1 MTTSIDLNC
10 DMGEGFG
17 QHESGQDAEL
27 MKYITSANIAC
38 GFHAGDFSVMRQ
50 TVALAVRHGVAVGA
64 HPSLPDLQGF
74 GRRTMSVTP
83 REVYE
88 MTLYQVGAL
97 QAFAVAQGIA
107 LHHIKPHGALYNMA
121 AKDRKLADA
130 IVQTVADLDPS
141 LFLYGLANSA
151 LIQAARDKGIPYCEE
166 VFADRTY
173 QPDGSL
179 TPRSEAHALIDSID
193 GAVSQVIQMIET
205 QSVTATN
212 GERVT
217 LKPGTVCLHSD
228 GAHAVVFAQSI
239 HHQLTT
245 YGIRLTA
252 PLRS

>member
-1 MTTSIDLNC
+1 MNISIDLRS

-17 QHESGQDAEL
+17 QHASGQDAEL
-27 MKYITSANIAC
+27 MKFITSANIAC
-38 GFHAGDFSVMRQ
+38 GFRAGDFSAMRQ
-50 TVALAVRHGVAVGA
+50 TVELAVQHGVAVGA

-97 QAFAVAQGIA
+97 QAFAVARGAA
-107 LHHIKPHGALYNMA
+107 LHHVKPHGALYNMA

-130 IVQTVADLDPS
+130 IVQSMADLDPS

-151 LIQAARDKGIPYCEE
+151 LIQSARDRGIGYCEE

-179 TPRSEAHALIDSID
+179 TPRSEDGALIDSID
-193 GAVSQVIQMIET
+193 GAVGQVIQMIET
-205 QSVTATN
+205 QSVTAV
-212 GERVT
+212 GGARVALT
-217 LKPGTVCLHSD
+217 PGTVCLHGD

-239 HHQLTT
+239 HHQLSI
-245 YGIRLTA
+245 YGIRLIA
-252 PLRS
+252 PSFT